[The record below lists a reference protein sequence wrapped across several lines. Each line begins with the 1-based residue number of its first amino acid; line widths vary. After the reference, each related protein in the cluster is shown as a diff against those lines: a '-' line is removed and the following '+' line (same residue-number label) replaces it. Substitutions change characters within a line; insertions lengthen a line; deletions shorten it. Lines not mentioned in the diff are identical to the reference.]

1 MLFPSFSFF
10 LSSSFFLFLFLNEN
24 SAPLRRNRGSWL
36 GYEEQHLGS
45 CWQRAWAPSLG
56 RGVGLVMVSG
66 GFEGLMDLWG
76 KVGAVPRFSEREEG
90 R

>member
-1 MLFPSFSFF
+1 MKIRVAEKQRQLALEGGGTTLP
-10 LSSSFFLFLFLNEN
+10 
-24 SAPLRRNRGSWL
+24 R
-36 GYEEQHLGS
+36 
-45 CWQRAWAPSLG
+45 WQRGCTEFRP

-76 KVGAVPRFSEREEG
+76 KVGAVPRFSEREE

>member
-1 MLFPSFSFF
+1 MKIR
-10 LSSSFFLFLFLNEN
+10 
-24 SAPLRRNRGSWL
+24 LRCGETEAAGWVTRNNTSVDVGNVL
-36 GYEEQHLGS
+36 
-45 CWQRAWAPSLG
+45 APSLG